1 MEAFKEVFEGIEAS
15 VEEKKSVF
23 ICHLY
28 KVVTEEEAAV
38 LIEKVKKEYWDARH
52 NCYAYII
59 GDEGRVKK
67 FSDDGEPSM
76 TAGRPMLDILE
87 ANDLRNVLAVVT
99 RYFGGTLLGTGGLIR
114 NYQAAVT
121 EGIKASIVI
130 DKIPACIMNITSGY
144 NENGKMKYIL
154 SKENVPMLNTDYSDN
169 VTMTIL
175 LPLDDKERILK
186 QLTQAVN
193 ARAEFNTIKEGTFGI
208 YEGSLVE

>member
-28 KVVTEEEAAV
+28 KVLAEEEAV
-38 LIEKVKKEYWDARH
+38 SIIEKVKKEYWDARH

-59 GDEGRVKK
+59 GDEGRIKK

-87 ANDLRNVLAVVT
+87 ANHLRNVLAVVT

-114 NYQAAVT
+114 NYQAAVS
-121 EGIKASIVI
+121 EGIKKSVI
-130 DKIPACIMNITSGY
+130 IEKIPAAVLNISSGY

-154 SKENVPMLNTDYSDN
+154 SKENIQIINIDYSDN
-169 VTMTIL
+169 VSMNVL
-175 LPLDDKERILK
+175 LPLEEKERILK
-186 QLTQAVN
+186 LLNQAVN
-193 ARAEFNTIKEGTFGI
+193 ARAEFKVIKEGNFGM
-208 YEGSLVE
+208 YEGSLV